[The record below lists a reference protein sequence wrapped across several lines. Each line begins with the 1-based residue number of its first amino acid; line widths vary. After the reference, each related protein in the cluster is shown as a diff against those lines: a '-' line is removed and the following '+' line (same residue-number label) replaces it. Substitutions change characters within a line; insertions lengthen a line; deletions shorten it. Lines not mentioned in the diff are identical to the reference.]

1 MNFDKQYY
9 VDNKEK
15 IETNVKKK
23 QEIEYVLL
31 GTIKPQRGQFVWEIN
46 EETGEIL
53 KAEYR
58 RKTVSFDNSMIK

>member
-46 EETGEIL
+46 EETGE
-53 KAEYR
+53 
-58 RKTVSFDNSMIK
+58 